1 MGQEIRSICVSD
13 IVKETIEAGVV
24 EIRGW
29 VRTHRSSKNVAFIH
43 LTDGTCPQTLQ
54 LVIDPANTS
63 YQSCQS
69 ALLTGA
75 SILAEGELVR
85 SQGKGQAIEM
95 QISRLEVLGESP
107 ADYPLQKKEHSLEFL
122 RENLH
127 LRVRSQTISAVAR
140 VRSECA
146 FAIHEYFR
154 NHGFFYV
161 HTPIITASDCEGA
174 GAMFEVRA
182 QSGHTQP
189 GHAAST
195 GEFFGK
201 PAFLSVSGQLQA
213 ESYATALSKV
223 YTFGPTFRAENSN
236 TPRHLAEFWM
246 IEPEMAFYDLTK
258 NIALA
263 YDFIKYLVR
272 SLLDRCS
279 ADLEF
284 LHGREWAPEG
294 LGQRLQ
300 ALTADNLRVITYDE
314 AIEIL
319 HRCGRKFEFTPDW
332 GCDLQTE
339 HERYLTDTH
348 VKGPVAVINYPQ
360 TIKPFYMKVNDE
372 RTVRAMDVLVPGLG
386 EIIGGSQREDCLE
399 TLEKRM
405 LASGLDPAAYSWYV
419 DLRRYGTVEHSGFGL
434 GFERLLMYVTGMQ
447 NIRDVIPFPRHP
459 GHAEC

>member
-1 MGQEIRSICVSD
+1 MSPKKENICVAD
-13 IVKETIEAGVV
+13 IVKNKIESGVI

-29 VRTHRSSKNVAFIH
+29 VKTHRSSKNVAFVH

-54 LVIDPANTS
+54 LVIDPSNTS
-63 YQSCQS
+63 YQACQS

-85 SQGKGQAIEM
+85 SQGKGQSVEM
-95 QISRLEVLGESP
+95 QISQIEILGESP

-154 NHGFFYV
+154 NKGFFYV

-182 QSGHTQP
+182 QTAHG
-189 GHAAST
+189 ASIAD
-195 GEFFGK
+195 FFGK

-263 YDFIKYLVR
+263 YDFVKYVVR

-279 ADLEF
+279 GDLEF

-294 LGQRLQ
+294 LAQRLQ
-300 ALTADNLRVITYDE
+300 ALIEDELRVMTYDE
-314 AIEIL
+314 AIDIL
-319 HRCGRKFEFTPDW
+319 NESGKKFEFAPEW

-339 HERYLTDTH
+339 HERYLTDLH

-360 TIKPFYMKVNDE
+360 KIKPFYMKVNDE